1 MSCYINGRVDG
12 IFCFSLF
19 CSGMVLAVHFYV
31 LAQAKEVRRESFFTF
46 NP

>member
-1 MSCYINGRVDG
+1 MVS
-12 IFCFSLF
+12 FAFLF

-31 LAQAKEVRRESFFTF
+31 LAQAKKVRF